1 MKEFEKECE
10 KNEAERD
17 YELEQENCI
26 SFLKGSKTATVTFT
40 QGRYISKIEKLAVKF
55 PEEVKICHR
64 NYNSSGNISS
74 IVAHIPTS
82 YIKIN
87 NSKRDLSEEERK
99 AMGERLNNTLRR
111 ENNNDAEG

>member
-1 MKEFEKECE
+1 MKEFERTTEEVE
-10 KNEAERD
+10 KNRD

-26 SFLKGSKTATVTFT
+26 EFLKGSKIATVTFT
-40 QGRYISKIEKLAVKF
+40 QGKYISKIEKLAVKF
-55 PEEVKICHR
+55 PDEVTIIHR
-64 NYNSSGNISS
+64 NYHPSGNISS

-111 ENNNDAEG
+111 ENNSDVEG

>member
-82 YIKIN
+82 YVKIN
-87 NSKRDLSEEERK
+87 NSKRELSDEERK
-99 AMGERLNNTLRR
+99 ALSERAKNNFRT
-111 ENNNDAEG
+111 ENNAEETT

>member
-10 KNEAERD
+10 KNEVERD

-26 SFLKGSKTATVTFT
+26 SFLKGSKTATVTFS
-40 QGRYISKIEKLAVKF
+40 QGKYISKIEKLAVKF
-55 PEEVKICHR
+55 PDEVTIIHR
-64 NYNSSGNISS
+64 NYHPSGNISS

-111 ENNNDAEG
+111 ENNNDVEG

>member
-26 SFLKGSKTATVTFT
+26 SFLKGSKTATVTFS
-40 QGRYISKIEKLAVKF
+40 QGKYISKIEKLAVKF
-55 PEEVKICHR
+55 PDEVTIIHR
-64 NYNSSGNISS
+64 NYHPSGNISS

-99 AMGERLNNTLRR
+99 AMGERLNNTFRR
-111 ENNNDAEG
+111 EINNGVEG

>member
-1 MKEFEKECE
+1 MTIFERECE
-10 KNEAERD
+10 KNESERN
-17 YELEQENCI
+17 YELEEENVI
-26 SFLKGSKTATVTFT
+26 SFLKGAKIATVTFS
-40 QGRYISKIEKLAVKF
+40 QGKYISKIEKLAVKF
-55 PEEVKICHR
+55 PDEVTIIHR
-64 NYNSSGNISS
+64 NYHPSGNISS

-111 ENNNDAEG
+111 ENNNDVEG

>member
-10 KNEAERD
+10 KNEIERD

-55 PEEVKICHR
+55 PDEVKICHR
-64 NYNSSGNISS
+64 NYNPSGNISS

-87 NSKRDLSEEERK
+87 NSKRELSDEERK
-99 AMGERLNNTLRR
+99 ALSERAKYTLGQRNNAQ
-111 ENNNDAEG
+111 ENT